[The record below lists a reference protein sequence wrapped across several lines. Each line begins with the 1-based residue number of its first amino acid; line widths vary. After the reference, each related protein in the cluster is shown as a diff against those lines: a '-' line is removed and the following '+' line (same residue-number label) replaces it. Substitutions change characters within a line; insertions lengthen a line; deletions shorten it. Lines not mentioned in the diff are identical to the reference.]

1 VEYGDGLSWLRGTPD
16 GSLGG
21 VSLIQVVEHLSA
33 QELVDLVALAAR
45 KLRPQGKIVVE
56 TVNPQSLYVFAHSFY
71 LDPTHVAPIHPAYLH
86 FMFKEAGFSS
96 VEIEWRSPPPADDV
110 LQRIDGD
117 AGVARQVN
125 ANVDRLNQLL
135 FAAQDY
141 ALIAIR

>member
-1 VEYGDGLSWLRGTPD
+1 
-16 GSLGG
+16 
-21 VSLIQVVEHLSA
+21 
-33 QELVDLVALAAR
+33 
-45 KLRPQGKIVVE
+45 
-56 TVNPQSLYVFAHSFY
+56 
-71 LDPTHVAPIHPAYLH
+71 
-86 FMFKEAGFSS
+86 MFKEAGFSS